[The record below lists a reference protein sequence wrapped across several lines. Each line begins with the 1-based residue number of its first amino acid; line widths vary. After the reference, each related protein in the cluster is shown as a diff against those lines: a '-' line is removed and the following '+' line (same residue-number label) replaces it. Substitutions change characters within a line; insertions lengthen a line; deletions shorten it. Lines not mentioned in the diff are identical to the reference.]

1 MRNKERVGVN
11 KKPFFILQYS
21 YNALSKMRAHC
32 SGIAKF
38 LGYTI
43 FDGASFW
50 VINAKKRRLLAYTML
65 DKNALIK
72 PSLVVHSN

>member
-1 MRNKERVGVN
+1 MRNKERAGVN

-21 YNALSKMRAHC
+21 YNALSKMRA
-32 SGIAKF
+32 KF

-43 FDGASFW
+43 FNGASFW

-72 PSLVVHSN
+72 LSLVVHGS